1 MSMICRNRIKVF
13 DKGDMINYIAP
24 KIIGACEDF
33 ATKLIP
39 PSEKLVTVDYKRT
52 IFSYTV
58 LGKDPVQIIS
68 VNVDDSVHDGC
79 IVISIPIVTN
89 SMDEKFYIRIFPD
102 HVEKDNGETE
112 WFFTKIFTHTEY
124 GDEPIS
130 AHDINVPVLFLQR
143 DVIMGLIDLNS
154 KINMALRDLEII
166 MCDRVEVC
174 ADDVEEEVD
183 DNEDHVSG

>member
-1 MSMICRNRIKVF
+1 MSIIRANRIKVF

-39 PSEKLVTVDYKRT
+39 PPEKLVTVDYKRT
-52 IFSYTV
+52 IFSYTT
-58 LGKDPVQIIS
+58 LGKDPVQVIS
-68 VNVDDSVHDGC
+68 VNVDDSLHDGA
-79 IVISIPIVTN
+79 ITISIPIITN

-130 AHDINVPVLFLQR
+130 AYDINIPLLFLKR
-143 DVIMGLIDLNS
+143 DVIIGLIDLNS
-154 KINMALRDLEII
+154 KIEMVLRDLEII
-166 MCDRVEVC
+166 MCGRVDVC
-174 ADDVEEEVD
+174 ADDVKEED
-183 DNEDHVSG
+183 EDGLEET